1 MQKSFIAL
9 ASLLLCSLGA
19 QAAASLGTNLIANG
33 NAEAGSASG
42 WTAFEGTDLFQAV
55 KYGNNWVKPNEP
67 GPVNRGSYLF
77 AGQSSPFS
85 AGFQW
90 LDIGNLA
97 AQVSTGKLSFDL
109 SGYLGGWTNQ
119 GDNAQLYVSF
129 MDAAKT
135 EIGSATL
142 GPVTPADRGNQT
154 GLLFREFSGYVPT
167 GTTQIQLSLSMERL
181 NSSDNDGYAD
191 NLSLVLHAAAV
202 PEPQTY
208 ALMAL
213 GLGALGLV
221 ARRRKQQQQG

>member
-1 MQKSFIAL
+1 
-9 ASLLLCSLGA
+9 
-19 QAAASLGTNLIANG
+19 
-33 NAEAGSASG
+33 
-42 WTAFEGTDLFQAV
+42 
-55 KYGNNWVKPNEP
+55 
-67 GPVNRGSYLF
+67 
-77 AGQSSPFS
+77 
-85 AGFQW
+85 
-90 LDIGNLA
+90 
-97 AQVSTGKLSFDL
+97 
-109 SGYLGGWTNQ
+109 
-119 GDNAQLYVSF
+119 

-154 GLLFREFSGYVPT
+154 GLLFRELSGYVPT
-167 GTTQIQLSLSMERL
+167 GTTQIQLSLSMERP

-221 ARRRKQQQQG
+221 ARRRKQHQG